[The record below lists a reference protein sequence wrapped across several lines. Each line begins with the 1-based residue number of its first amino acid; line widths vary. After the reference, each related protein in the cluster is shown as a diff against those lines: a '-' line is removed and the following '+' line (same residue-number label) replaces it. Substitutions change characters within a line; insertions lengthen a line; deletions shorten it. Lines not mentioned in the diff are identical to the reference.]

1 METMTIIDTHT
12 HWYPRVLMDAYVE
25 SDGYPGCRRDG
36 DSYAVEILPDSW
48 VALPLRFFDLDV
60 QLEEMHNAGVDIV
73 VSSSASFGDVD
84 LLPIGQAV
92 DVAIAVNEERAN
104 AERRHHG
111 FLGLATIPWQDGQAA
126 LNVLED
132 AGTRLGLRGALIHSN
147 IGGAPVD
154 SPYLR
159 PVYEKTAE
167 LGMHLFLHPGQTLL
181 APHTAD
187 LGLEVMVAYMFDSS
201 LAALRL
207 ALSGI
212 LDGLALEVV
221 HPHCGATLPYLA
233 SRIDGSYAKPW
244 CLGHELPRPPSEIL
258 RSFYTDTMCQSEET
272 LKYAVGFYG
281 TEHMLYGSDCPYFP
295 QADSLSLVRR
305 SLSDEVATAVLS
317 TNAARLLRLQD
328 A

>member
-1 METMTIIDTHT
+1 MNIIDTHT
-12 HWYPRVLMDAYVE
+12 HWYPRVLMDAYLE
-25 SDGYPGCRRDG
+25 SAGYPGCRRAG

-48 VALPLRFFDLDV
+48 VTLPIRFVDLDV

-84 LLPIGQAV
+84 LLPISQAKE
-92 DVAIAVNEERAN
+92 VAIAVNEERAT
-104 AERRHHG
+104 AERRHRG
-111 FLGLATIPWQDGQAA
+111 FIGLATIPWQDGPAA
-126 LNVLED
+126 LEVLED

-159 PVYEKTAE
+159 PVYEKMVQ

-181 APHTAD
+181 APYTAD

-212 LDGLALEVV
+212 LDGLSLEVV

-244 CLGHELPRPPSEIL
+244 CLGHELPQPPSEIL

-272 LKYAVGFYG
+272 LKYAVAFYG
-281 TEHMLYGSDCPYFP
+281 PSHMLYGSDCPYFP
-295 QADSLSLVRR
+295 QADSLALVRR
-305 SLSDEVATAVLS
+305 SLTDEVATAVLS
-317 TNAARLLRLQD
+317 TNAARLLNLPD
-328 A
+328 S